1 MKSSE
6 PRVELLYF
14 DGCPNHHAAEVLI
27 REVFLEEGLKP
38 QVVRVPVETPD
49 AALQERFL
57 GSPTIRINGK
67 DIDPE
72 GDDGQYALRC
82 RVYRYNNRLSG
93 VPDKE
98 MVRNALRRSIHTE
111 EQ

>member
-14 DGCPNHHAAEVLI
+14 DGCPNHHPTEELI
-27 REVFLEEGLKP
+27 REVLLEEGLQP
-38 QVVRVPVETPD
+38 QLVRVPVETPD
-49 AALQERFL
+49 AALRERFL

-82 RVYRYNNRLSG
+82 RVYLYNNRLSG
-93 VPDKE
+93 APDKE
-98 MVRNALRRSIHTE
+98 MVRRALRKSTA
-111 EQ
+111 